1 MSEQGPDTLESVSKE
16 LSVTFPAGTK
26 LIGVHRERG
35 IDDLV
40 EAKLEIPAADWP
52 GFLASTPI
60 DPSLFEPGGGGG
72 LGPDEGFWDPNK
84 AKNLRTAQ
92 VMLPNA
98 RGLHIGYDGSRGSVY
113 VVYVVNHGT

>member
-1 MSEQGPDTLESVSKE
+1 MSEQGHDTLESVSKE

-26 LIGVHRERG
+26 LIGVYRERG

-40 EAKLEIPAADWP
+40 QAKVEIPAADWS

-60 DPSLFEPGGGGG
+60 DPSLFEPGEGGL
-72 LGPDEGFWDPNK
+72 LGPDSGFWDPHK

-92 VMLPNA
+92 AILPNVRA
-98 RGLHIGYDGSRGSVY
+98 LNIGYDDSRGSVY